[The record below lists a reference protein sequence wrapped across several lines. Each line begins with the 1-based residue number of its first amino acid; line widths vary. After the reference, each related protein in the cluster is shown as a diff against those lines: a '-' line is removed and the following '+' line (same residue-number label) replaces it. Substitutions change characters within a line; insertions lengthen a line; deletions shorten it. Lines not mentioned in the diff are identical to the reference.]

1 MSTSVLN
8 KFPIIVETT
17 LTTRCWRRCPPIDGC
32 EAKNDHQCQ
41 VCHPT
46 HYYVASLI
54 VPGFRLCGKHKAA
67 WAIFHSKPSSAK
79 RNKDKFRRGNVVFG
93 CNECG
98 TQVGT
103 VSFNLTFRIEQWL
116 KYHCRMVIV
125 YSRDVTTTGYT
136 TIMPDDLG
144 ANVLA
149 RILHNLEFVV
159 KQLSQQLCAVIF
171 TKCRD
176 PAPFVTSL
184 SSHSIDTVLTRIMA
198 MATQPANLT
207 MRLRLGLWPSFV
219 CAMSPKAEP
228 DVLEPRFFL
237 RMLIKAVGSELPYT
251 KLPHQIS
258 TLSSSLSST
267 TCLTSLAV
275 LKATL
280 RGNVSSATKSFVP
293 NPGSRWRS
301 VHRI

>member
-1 MSTSVLN
+1 
-8 KFPIIVETT
+8 
-17 LTTRCWRRCPPIDGC
+17 
-32 EAKNDHQCQ
+32 
-41 VCHPT
+41 
-46 HYYVASLI
+46 
-54 VPGFRLCGKHKAA
+54 
-67 WAIFHSKPSSAK
+67 
-79 RNKDKFRRGNVVFG
+79 
-93 CNECG
+93 
-98 TQVGT
+98 
-103 VSFNLTFRIEQWL
+103 
-116 KYHCRMVIV
+116 
-125 YSRDVTTTGYT
+125 
-136 TIMPDDLG
+136 MPDDLG

-267 TCLTSLAV
+267 TCLTSLAL